1 MLQKSNLNMII
12 KQSKVHLKIKS
23 FHPKLFEKALNK
35 ILNKV
40 TALNLKISKS
50 ISLPTKIQRYTV
62 LRSPHIDKKSRE
74 QFEIR
79 HYKFKFKYN
88 NLIND
93 LIDYSQ
99 EFAGSTEN
107 LPWSIKD
114 FLHDMISNGI
124 GRFDKLGYIRF
135 DEKMLT
141 DYEPKNFFEVFKTN
155 F

>member
-1 MLQKSNLNMII
+1 MAQISNLDII
-12 KQSKVHLKIKS
+12 VKYSKVHLKIKS

-79 HYKFKFKYN
+79 HYKKLLIIYFDPLNTLEVANVQYIVNYIN
-88 NLIND
+88 NSLSGCQLNITYLN
-93 LIDYSQ
+93 
-99 EFAGSTEN
+99 
-107 LPWSIKD
+107 K
-114 FLHDMISNGI
+114 
-124 GRFDKLGYIRF
+124 
-135 DEKMLT
+135 
-141 DYEPKNFFEVFKTN
+141 
-155 F
+155 

>member
-50 ISLPTKIQRYTV
+50 ISLPTKIQSYTV

-79 HYKFKFKYN
+79 HYKKLLVIYFDSSNPQEVANMQYA
-88 NLIND
+88 INYITNS
-93 LIDYSQ
+93 LSGCQ
-99 EFAGSTEN
+99 
-107 LPWSIKD
+107 
-114 FLHDMISNGI
+114 LHITYLN
-124 GRFDKLGYIRF
+124 K
-135 DEKMLT
+135 
-141 DYEPKNFFEVFKTN
+141 
-155 F
+155 

>member
-1 MLQKSNLNMII
+1 MAQISNLDLIV
-12 KQSKVHLKIKS
+12 KYSKVHLKIKS

-79 HYKFKFKYN
+79 HYKKLLVIYFDSSNPQEVANMQYA
-88 NLIND
+88 INYITNS
-93 LIDYSQ
+93 LSGCQ
-99 EFAGSTEN
+99 
-107 LPWSIKD
+107 
-114 FLHDMISNGI
+114 LHITYLN
-124 GRFDKLGYIRF
+124 K
-135 DEKMLT
+135 
-141 DYEPKNFFEVFKTN
+141 
-155 F
+155 

>member
-1 MLQKSNLNMII
+1 MAQISNLDII
-12 KQSKVHLKIKS
+12 VKYSKVHLKIKS

-79 HYKFKFKYN
+79 HYKKL
-88 NLIND
+88 LIIYFDPLN
-93 LIDYSQ
+93 
-99 EFAGSTEN
+99 
-107 LPWSIKD
+107 IKNYD
-114 FLHDMISNGI
+114 FLPLF
-124 GRFDKLGYIRF
+124 RTF
-135 DEKMLT
+135 
-141 DYEPKNFFEVFKTN
+141 
-155 F
+155 